1 MRSRLAVFAALA
13 LAVAARATAQ
23 EASLSELALQWLH
36 GDFRAPLICEIEGA
50 PHRAVRRV
58 RILPAR
64 QLTHRPTDRVVFY
77 DLEAPTPTR
86 CHDEKGAA
94 EENVIGAVSLVHESR
109 RDRPDTASHDFA
121 DALRRSGGFDFRIA
135 DGVLRLGEPGA
146 PLDSLRS
153 VDFAGGTAEAR
164 EVRPGSDAWRRLGDF
179 GPRRK
184 LSLTLVARDGT
195 RLAFD
200 LAELEPGR

>member
-1 MRSRLAVFAALA
+1 MRPARLVILLA
-13 LAVAARATAQ
+13 LASAAATAQ
-23 EASLSELALQWLH
+23 EATLSELALQWMH
-36 GDFRAPLICEIEGA
+36 GDFRAPLICEIEGR
-50 PHRAVRRV
+50 PHRVVRRV
-58 RILPAR
+58 RILPSR
-64 QLTHRPTDRVVFY
+64 QLTHRPTNRVVFY
-77 DLEAPTPTR
+77 DLEAPEPTR
-86 CHDEKGAA
+86 CHDEKGAP
-94 EENVIGAVSLVHESR
+94 EENVLGALSLVHESR

-121 DALRRSGGFDFRIA
+121 DGLRRSGGFDFRIA
-135 DGVLRLGEPGA
+135 EGALRLGEPGS
-146 PLDSLRS
+146 PLESYRS
-153 VDFAGGTAEAR
+153 VDFANGTVEAR